1 MKKLFLHSFATR
13 IGIIRTAATEKGLA
27 LIFLPREPRKSFEI
41 KIERLFSGYEICS
54 GGKVNLQAEKQLAAY
69 LDGRLKKFTLKLD
82 IHASP
87 FQKKVLQRV
96 ARIPYGK
103 TMTYGEV
110 ARAVGSPRASRAV
123 GSANAHNKLPLV
135 IPCHRV
141 VAATGLGGY
150 GGGLKMKNRLLRLEG
165 AL

>member
-1 MKKLFLHSFATR
+1 MKKLFLHSFSTR
-13 IGIIRTAATEKGLA
+13 IGTIRTAATEKGLV
-27 LIFLPREPRKSFEI
+27 LISLPREPRKYFEG
-41 KIERLFSGYEICS
+41 KTERLFSGYEISS
-54 GGKVNLQAEKQLAAY
+54 GGKVNKQAEKQLAAY

-87 FQKKVLQRV
+87 FQKKVLKRV
-96 ARIPYGK
+96 ARIPYGR

-110 ARAVGSPRASRAV
+110 ARAVGSPKACRAV
-123 GSANAHNKLPLV
+123 GTANAQNNLPLV

-141 VAATGLGGY
+141 VASSGLGGY
-150 GGGLKMKNRLLRLEG
+150 GGNVEMKKRLLRLEG

>member
-1 MKKLFLHSFATR
+1 MKKLFLHSFSSR
-13 IGIIRTAATEKGLA
+13 IGAIRTAATEKGLA
-27 LIFLPREPRKSFEI
+27 LISLPREPRKSFER
-41 KIERLFSGYEICS
+41 KIERLFSRYEICS

-87 FQKKVLQRV
+87 FQKKVLKQV
-96 ARIPYGK
+96 ARIPYGR
-103 TMTYGEV
+103 TITYGEV
-110 ARAVGSPRASRAV
+110 ARAVGSPKAYRAV
-123 GSANAHNKLPLV
+123 GTANAQNNLPVV

-141 VAATGLGGY
+141 VASSGLGGY
-150 GGGLKMKNRLLRLEG
+150 GAGIEMKKRLLQIEG

>member
-13 IGIIRTAATEKGLA
+13 IGTIGTAATEKGLA
-27 LIFLPREPRKSFEI
+27 LLSLPREPRKSFQR
-41 KIERLFSGYEICS
+41 KIERLFSEYEICS
-54 GGKVNLQAEKQLAAY
+54 RGKVNLQAEKQLTAY
-69 LDGRLKKFTLKLD
+69 LDGRLKKFTMKLD

-87 FQKKVLQRV
+87 FQKKVLRRV
-96 ARIPYGK
+96 ARIPYGR

-110 ARAVGSPRASRAV
+110 ARAIGSPRASRAV
-123 GSANAHNKLPLV
+123 GSANAQNNLPLV

-141 VAATGLGGY
+141 VASSGLGGY
-150 GGGLKMKNRLLRLEG
+150 GGGLKMKKQLLRLEG

>member
-13 IGIIRTAATEKGLA
+13 IGTIRTAATEKGLA
-27 LIFLPREPRKSFEI
+27 LISLPGEPRKYFEG
-41 KIERLFSGYEICS
+41 KIEELFSEYEISS

-87 FQKKVLQRV
+87 FQKKVLRRV

-110 ARAVGSPRASRAV
+110 ARAVGNPKACRAV
-123 GSANAHNKLPLV
+123 GMANAQNNLPLV

-141 VAATGLGGY
+141 VASSGLGGY
-150 GGGLKMKNRLLRLEG
+150 GGGLKMKKWLLRLEG

>member
-1 MKKLFLHSFATR
+1 MKKLFLHSFATK
-13 IGIIRTAATEKGLA
+13 IGTVRTAATEKGLA
-27 LIFLPREPRKSFEI
+27 IISLPREPRKYFEGKI
-41 KIERLFSGYEICS
+41 KKLFSEYEIS
-54 GGKVNLQAEKQLAAY
+54 SWGKVNKQTEKQLAAY

-87 FQKKVLQRV
+87 FQKKVLKRV
-96 ARIPYGK
+96 ARIPYGR

-110 ARAVGSPRASRAV
+110 ARAVGSPKACRAV
-123 GSANAHNKLPLV
+123 GTANAQNNLPLV

-141 VAATGLGGY
+141 VASSGLGGY
-150 GGGLKMKNRLLRLEG
+150 NRGIEMKKRLLRLEG

>member
-13 IGIIRTAATEKGLA
+13 IGTIRTAATDKGLV
-27 LIFLPREPRKSFEI
+27 LISLPREPRKYFEG
-41 KIERLFSGYEICS
+41 KIEKLFSRYEICS
-54 GGKVNLQAEKQLAAY
+54 GGKVNLQAEKQLTAY
-69 LDGRLKKFTLKLD
+69 LDDRLKEFTLKLD

-87 FQKKVLQRV
+87 FQKNVLKRV
-96 ARIPYGK
+96 ARIPYGR

-110 ARAVGSPRASRAV
+110 ARAVGSPRAFRAV
-123 GSANAHNKLPLV
+123 GTANAQNNLPLV

-141 VAATGLGGY
+141 MASSGLGGY
-150 GGGLKMKNRLLRLEG
+150 GAGIEMKKRLLRLEG

>member
-13 IGIIRTAATEKGLA
+13 IGTIRTAATEKGLA
-27 LIFLPREPRKSFEI
+27 LISLPGEPRKYFEGKI
-41 KIERLFSGYEICS
+41 KRLFSGYEICS

-69 LDGRLKKFTLKLD
+69 LDGRLKQFTVKLD

-96 ARIPYGK
+96 ARIPYGR
-103 TMTYGEV
+103 TVTYGEV
-110 ARAVGSPRASRAV
+110 ARAVGSPRAFRAV
-123 GSANAHNKLPLV
+123 GTANAQNNLPLV

-141 VAATGLGGY
+141 VASSGLGGY
-150 GGGLKMKNRLLRLEG
+150 GGGLKMKKRLLRLEG

>member
-1 MKKLFLHSFATR
+1 MKKLFLHSFPSK
-13 IGIIRTAATEKGLA
+13 IGTIRTAATDKGLA
-27 LIFLPREPRKSFEI
+27 LISLPGESRKHFEE
-41 KIERLFSGYEICS
+41 KIEKLFSGYEICP
-54 GGKVNLQAEKQLAAY
+54 GGKVNLRAERQLAAY

-82 IHASP
+82 THASP
-87 FQKKVLQRV
+87 FHRKVLKRV

-110 ARAVGSPRASRAV
+110 ARAVGNPRASRAV
-123 GSANAHNKLPLV
+123 GSANAQNNLPLV

-141 VAATGLGGY
+141 VASSGLGGY
-150 GGGLKMKNRLLRLEG
+150 GAGIKMKKRLLRLEG